1 MKHRLLWCAILIAF
15 STSAK
20 AQSIGFGVQGD
31 IVNFNFAGD
40 LKEVYSLGYG
50 GGAHLDFHLGFLGL
64 RLSGDYLLLTPD
76 AAKLAQITGSVPGV
90 TIDGLK
96 ITAISGNL
104 NLKVPVIP
112 LPVVSIYATGGGGV
126 VYLKATDATVFYQGA
141 KVTTVPAPDPQTKA
155 ALNAGAG
162 ADFKLGGVTLF
173 AELKVNWIL
182 TEGETSTMVPLG
194 TLGITF

>member
-1 MKHRLLWCAILIAF
+1 MKYCILFCAVLIAF
-15 STSAK
+15 STAAQ
-20 AQSIGFGVQGD
+20 AQSVGFGVQGD

-50 GGAHLDFHLGFLGL
+50 GGAHVDFHLGFVSL

-76 AAKLAQITGSVPGV
+76 AAKVAELAGSVPGV

-104 NLKVPVIP
+104 NLKVPLIP

-126 VYLKATDATVFYQGA
+126 VYLKATDATVLYQGSP
-141 KVTTVPAPDPQTKA
+141 VTTVKAPDPQTKA

-162 ADFKLGGVTLF
+162 ADFSLGGVTLY

-194 TLGITF
+194 TVGITF

>member
-1 MKHRLLWCAILIAF
+1 
-15 STSAK
+15 
-20 AQSIGFGVQGD
+20 
-31 IVNFNFAGD
+31 
-40 LKEVYSLGYG
+40 
-50 GGAHLDFHLGFLGL
+50 
-64 RLSGDYLLLTPD
+64 
-76 AAKLAQITGSVPGV
+76 
-90 TIDGLK
+90 
-96 ITAISGNL
+96 
-104 NLKVPVIP
+104 VIP